1 MFPSSKI
8 FLETTNNINPDIAII
23 LGSGL
28 TNFFDDKDI
37 SHSISY
43 EKLIS
48 AEDPPLCS
56 IKEFLII
63 KIF

>member
-1 MFPSSKI
+1 MFSSSKV

-37 SHSISY
+37 LHSISY
-43 EKLIS
+43 EK
-48 AEDPPLCS
+48 
-56 IKEFLII
+56 
-63 KIF
+63 